1 MVWFLLNGAFVWVWL
16 CKLMTNLWQTY
27 KKTYDKLVTVN
38 KLINH
43 ISAILI
49 ITKQHRIEWNRS
61 RNQTTQSVMFVCSFH
76 LYSCFCFHYFAC
88 VYVVMYAFVFV
99 HVILCNDICFFVC
112 WCLLVFVYRSGLV
125 PLDADN
131 LCLIYSCKVVK
142 MGVKN

>member
-27 KKTYDKLVTVN
+27 DKLMTNLQKNLWQLVTVN

-49 ITKQHRIEWNRS
+49 ITKQHRMRNEIEVEIKQLNRY
-61 RNQTTQSVMFVCSFH
+61 VCLLFS
-76 LYSCFCFHYFAC
+76 LT
-88 VYVVMYAFVFV
+88 FVFLFSLFCMCLCCYV
-99 HVILCNDICFFVC
+99 CICICSCHTVCNDICFFVC
-112 WCLLVFVYRSGLV
+112 WCLLVFVCRSGLV

-131 LCLIYSCKVVK
+131 LCLIIQL
-142 MGVKN
+142 